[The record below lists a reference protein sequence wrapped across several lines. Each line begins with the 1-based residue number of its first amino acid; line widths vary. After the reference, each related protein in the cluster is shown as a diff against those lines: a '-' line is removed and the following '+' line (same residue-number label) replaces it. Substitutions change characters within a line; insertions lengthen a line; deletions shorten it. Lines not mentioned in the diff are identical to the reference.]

1 MICVCLSRRILLTD
15 EPICFSQLFIDTTK
29 RDRPLKNPTP
39 SSLCQFYIMKL
50 QPQGGEGYVHQ
61 ALSGIASFAVIDM
74 KIVNITL
81 KFTSIFNFRQNEP
94 MTCLLVKIPTYY
106 WLDKDTYVWF
116 IMAAKY
122 TFENLMLYHLLMK
135 ASFELVALLK
145 QESYVYKDVI
155 RGGFIFYPT
164 PLKIR

>member
-1 MICVCLSRRILLTD
+1 MLL
-15 EPICFSQLFIDTTK
+15 IAFYRYYQK
-29 RDRPLKNPTP
+29 RSPLEKCHPFLLMLVLYNEV
-39 SSLCQFYIMKL
+39 IAARG
-50 QPQGGEGYVHQ
+50 GGEGYVHQ
-61 ALSGIASFAVIDM
+61 ALSGIAPFAVKDI

-122 TFENLMLYHLLMK
+122 KFGNLMLYHLLMK